1 MTNTELIERL
11 TQQIKEMAEII
22 KDQQQEL
29 EQLREAE
36 TMFENED

>member
-11 TQQIKEMAEII
+11 TQQIKEMAETI